1 MTRTTAVPRI
11 AAAVFGIAIKQ
22 ETLPT
27 FAEVAGLA
35 LEQYQAEFGAFA
47 NPVRKQTVNMGIRQV
62 IDRLCR
68 EINIT
73 FQKDT
78 KITGRPK
85 KGETFKAGLQ
95 KEFANLM

>member
-1 MTRTTAVPRI
+1 MSRTTAVTRI
-11 AAAVFGIAIKQ
+11 AAAVFGIAAKQ

-35 LEQYQAEFGAFA
+35 MEQYQAEFGAFA
-47 NPVRKQTVNMGIRQV
+47 NPVRKQTVNVGFRQV
-62 IDRLCR
+62 IERLSR
-68 EINIT
+68 ENNIT

-85 KGETFKAGLQ
+85 KVESFKAGLK
-95 KEFANLM
+95 KEFTNLA